1 MDLSLFSVL
10 DQVSAYPSLAV
21 IIFLVI
27 GVTVVSG
34 ATDAPNAIAT
44 AVATRC
50 LKPSTALILAAV
62 FNFVGLIGMT
72 YISTSVAST
81 MFNMVDFSGNSHQAL
96 MALMASMIGSI
107 VWGAFCW
114 VLGIP
119 CSKSHALIAGVTGGA
134 ISLNGFEGVI
144 IGEWAKVIYGMVFS
158 LVAGFVLGLITVKV
172 VTLLFNG
179 VSKQSGNKVFAAIQ
193 DVLACVLAFLHG
205 AQDGQK
211 FMSIGIMGIMLS
223 FGMDTTGVH
232 GSPLWLM
239 ILCSL
244 AISAGTF
251 IGGKRIIKSVAMDMV
266 DLEIYQGLSASVTT
280 TFTLFFSSM
289 TGMPVSTSHCS
300 TSAIMGVGAGKGF
313 KNVNWSIARNML
325 LAWVLTFPACG
336 VIGFVLARVFILVF

>member
-1 MDLSLFSVL
+1 M
-10 DQVSAYPSLAV
+10 
-21 IIFLVI
+21 
-27 GVTVVSG
+27 
-34 ATDAPNAIAT
+34 
-44 AVATRC
+44 
-50 LKPSTALILAAV
+50 
-62 FNFVGLIGMT
+62 
-72 YISTSVAST
+72 
-81 MFNMVDFSGNSHQAL
+81 
-96 MALMASMIGSI
+96 
-107 VWGAFCW
+107 
-114 VLGIP
+114 
-119 CSKSHALIAGVTGGA
+119 
-134 ISLNGFEGVI
+134 
-144 IGEWAKVIYGMVFS
+144 
-158 LVAGFVLGLITVKV
+158 
-172 VTLLFNG
+172 
-179 VSKQSGNKVFAAIQ
+179 
-193 DVLACVLAFLHG
+193 LAFLHG

-232 GSPLWLM
+232 GFPLWLM

>member
-119 CSKSHALIAGVTGGA
+119 CSKSHAL
-134 ISLNGFEGVI
+134 
-144 IGEWAKVIYGMVFS
+144 
-158 LVAGFVLGLITVKV
+158 
-172 VTLLFNG
+172 
-179 VSKQSGNKVFAAIQ
+179 
-193 DVLACVLAFLHG
+193 
-205 AQDGQK
+205 
-211 FMSIGIMGIMLS
+211 
-223 FGMDTTGVH
+223 
-232 GSPLWLM
+232 
-239 ILCSL
+239 
-244 AISAGTF
+244 
-251 IGGKRIIKSVAMDMV
+251 
-266 DLEIYQGLSASVTT
+266 
-280 TFTLFFSSM
+280 
-289 TGMPVSTSHCS
+289 
-300 TSAIMGVGAGKGF
+300 
-313 KNVNWSIARNML
+313 
-325 LAWVLTFPACG
+325 
-336 VIGFVLARVFILVF
+336 